1 MKSKFRMSCLAMLA
15 AAAMGSLGSCSSD
28 ELLDGTNTLPENAIA
43 FNVTQQGALSR
54 GTETNS
60 GNFQN
65 QIKDFQVWAYFDKSA
80 TGTGVTP
87 GGLYVGDSHTVGT
100 KVNGDS
106 NGAWSYDDVTKQ
118 QYWPATTAPLNFQAI
133 TPYAHSSFTIENT
146 PDVADPKLAHVT
158 ANVTVPT
165 AVADQQDIMF
175 AKADGQTRE
184 TNSQT
189 VGLNFQHGM
198 SQVVFNGKLA
208 SDKIEATVHGI
219 EIHNLHNTGKVGYMG
234 TNAELQAQTT
244 GVAATTFA
252 AGLVSDAKVTSSSQ
266 ATVLSAADGALFML
280 PQTVAKWTTTAK
292 NPVPTSEADA
302 NHNSYLK
309 VTCTVKDKASGVV
322 LVNNGSIYIP
332 LEVNWQQGKKYSYTL
347 VFGQG
352 EQGFKPDGSHDDN
365 LLQIKY
371 SVSAENWNAA
381 GNEDLGMGGGFE
393 KPDKKNKYV
402 LEIDLSLYGT
412 PSRSASRSFTSN
424 VQGFTGT
431 IDWGDG
437 TVTTHKNADNPNHEY
452 SSVGKYTVI
461 HSGTATSLSYFM
473 LDSDGYPIN
482 DGPIS
487 ESSHYIVSVN
497 SIEKYFGQDL
507 KHLTGAFLFS
517 SLTSIP
523 ENIFANC
530 PNILSFLVTF
540 EGCSALKSIPENLF
554 ANCSEI
560 EDFSG
565 TFGGCANLTS
575 IPENLF
581 ANCPA
586 VTNFRETFYG
596 CSALTAIPEKLF
608 ANNPAVTTFYGT
620 FYGCKDLTEIP
631 ENLFVNN
638 PEVTTFSTTF
648 IDCSSLTAIP
658 ENLFAHNP
666 AVTTFYR
673 TFKGCSSLQ
682 SIPTGL
688 FDNNRKVTHFS
699 CTFHGCSALTGESPY
714 TMIEGKKVH
723 LYERQNY
730 PEHFTTP
737 TSFSGAFAFCPKL
750 TDYAQIPSDWK

>member
-1 MKSKFRMSCLAMLA
+1 MKRNFKLSCMAMLA
-15 AAAMGSLGSCSSD
+15 SAAMSSLGSCSSD
-28 ELLDGTNTLPENAIA
+28 ELLDGINTLPENAIA

-65 QIKDFQVWAYFDKSA
+65 QIKNFQVWAYFDKSA

-87 GGLYVGDSHTVGT
+87 GGLYVGDSHTIGT

-118 QYWPATTAPLNFQAI
+118 QYWPATSAPLNFQAI

-146 PDVADPKLAHVT
+146 PDVSDPKLAHVT

-198 SQVVFNGKLA
+198 SQVVFSGKLA

-244 GVAATTFA
+244 GEAATTFA
-252 AGLVSDAKVTSSSQ
+252 AGLVDNPVVTSSSQ
-266 ATVLSAADGALFML
+266 VTVLSAADGALFML

-393 KPDKKNKYV
+393 KPIQNYLTYTPGKHVLLINKAELCKSIIADGKELITGNERGELVVPELNDEKVYITFKDDV
-402 LEIDLSLYGT
+402 TDLSY
-412 PSRSASRSFTSN
+412 
-424 VQGFTGT
+424 
-431 IDWGDG
+431 
-437 TVTTHKNADNPNHEY
+437 
-452 SSVGKYTVI
+452 
-461 HSGTATSLSYFM
+461 
-473 LDSDGYPIN
+473 
-482 DGPIS
+482 
-487 ESSHYIVSVN
+487 
-497 SIEKYFGQDL
+497 
-507 KHLTGAFLFS
+507 AFFDC
-517 SLTSIP
+517 T
-523 ENIFANC
+523 
-530 PNILSFLVTF
+530 
-540 EGCSALKSIPENLF
+540 ALKSIPENLF
-554 ANCSEI
+554 ANCTKSTS
-560 EDFSG
+560 FYQ
-565 TFGGCANLTS
+565 TFAGSSITSIPANLFANCLELKILQKTFSDCKYLVNLPSKLNIPNIEYIQLSFQNCTS
-575 IPENLF
+575 LEVIPENLF
-581 ANCPA
+581 ANCQKVISFHSA
-586 VTNFRETFYG
+586 FKG
-596 CSALTAIPEKLF
+596 CSALK
-608 ANNPAVTTFYGT
+608 
-620 FYGCKDLTEIP
+620 
-631 ENLFVNN
+631 
-638 PEVTTFSTTF
+638 
-648 IDCSSLTAIP
+648 
-658 ENLFAHNP
+658 
-666 AVTTFYR
+666 
-673 TFKGCSSLQ
+673 
-682 SIPTGL
+682 SIPAGL
-688 FDNNRKVTHFS
+688 FDNNRMVTSFS
-699 CTFHGCSALTGESPY
+699 STFNGCTALTGESPY
-714 TMIEGKKVH
+714 TMVNGKKVH

-730 PEHFTTP
+730 PEHFTEPNLSSYTF
-737 TSFSGAFAFCPKL
+737 TNCINLS
-750 TDYAQIPSDWK
+750 DYTQIPNEWKSTI

>member
-1 MKSKFRMSCLAMLA
+1 MAMLA
-15 AAAMGSLGSCSSD
+15 SAAMSCLGSCSNDDLADANS
-28 ELLDGTNTLPENAIA
+28 NKLPENAIA

-65 QIKDFQVWAYFDKSA
+65 RIQDFQVWAYFDKSA

-87 GGLYVGDSHTVGT
+87 GGLYVGDDHTHGT

-146 PDVADPKLAHVT
+146 PDVSDPKLAHVT

-198 SQVVFNGKLA
+198 SQVVFSGKLA

-244 GVAATTFA
+244 GVAGTTFA
-252 AGLVSDAKVTSSSQ
+252 AGLVDNPVVNSSSQ

-393 KPDKKNKYV
+393 KPIQNYLTYTPGTNVKLIHKAEYCKSIIADGKELITGKESGPLSVPELNDEKVYITFK
-402 LEIDLSLYGT
+402 EDLTDFSDAFK
-412 PSRSASRSFTSN
+412 SC
-424 VQGFTGT
+424 
-431 IDWGDG
+431 
-437 TVTTHKNADNPNHEY
+437 
-452 SSVGKYTVI
+452 
-461 HSGTATSLSYFM
+461 TSL
-473 LDSDGYPIN
+473 
-482 DGPIS
+482 
-487 ESSHYIVSVN
+487 
-497 SIEKYFGQDL
+497 Q
-507 KHLTGAFLFS
+507 
-517 SLTSIP
+517 
-523 ENIFANC
+523 
-530 PNILSFLVTF
+530 
-540 EGCSALKSIPENLF
+540 SIPENLF
-554 ANCSEI
+554 ANNPDAI
-560 EDFSG
+560 
-565 TFGGCANLTS
+565 S
-575 IPENLF
+575 ISY
-581 ANCPA
+581 A
-586 VTNFRETFYG
+586 FYG
-596 CSALTAIPEKLF
+596 CT
-608 ANNPAVTTFYGT
+608 
-620 FYGCKDLTEIP
+620 
-631 ENLFVNN
+631 
-638 PEVTTFSTTF
+638 
-648 IDCSSLTAIP
+648 
-658 ENLFAHNP
+658 
-666 AVTTFYR
+666 
-673 TFKGCSSLQ
+673 SLQ
-682 SIPTGL
+682 SIPANL
-688 FDNNRKVTHFS
+688 FANNRKVTNFFN
-699 CTFHGCSALTGESPY
+699 TFLNCWNLTGESPY
-714 TMIEGKKVH
+714 TMIDGQKVH
-723 LYERQNY
+723 IYERANY

-737 TSFSGAFAFCPKL
+737 TDFKYTFSSCTGL

>member
-1 MKSKFRMSCLAMLA
+1 MAMLA
-15 AAAMGSLGSCSSD
+15 SAAMSCLGSCSNDDLADANS
-28 ELLDGTNTLPENAIA
+28 NKLPENAIS

-65 QIKDFQVWAYFDKSA
+65 QIKDFQVWAYFDKAA

-87 GGLYVGDSHTVGT
+87 GGLYVGDSHTIGT

-118 QYWPATTAPLNFQAI
+118 QYWPATSAPLNFQAI
-133 TPYAHSSFTIENT
+133 TPYAHSSFSIENT
-146 PDVADPKLAHVT
+146 PDVSDPKLAHVT

-198 SQVVFNGKLA
+198 SQVVFSGKLA

-393 KPDKKNKYV
+393 KPIQNY
-402 LEIDLSLYGT
+402 LTYT
-412 PSRSASRSFTSN
+412 PGRN
-424 VQGFTGT
+424 VQLINKAEYCKSIIADGKELITGNES
-431 IDWGDG
+431 G
-437 TVTTHKNADNPNHEY
+437 PL
-452 SSVGKYTVI
+452 SVPELKDEKVYITFKED
-461 HSGTATSLSYFM
+461 ATELY
-473 LDSDGYPIN
+473 D
-482 DGPIS
+482 
-487 ESSHYIVSVN
+487 
-497 SIEKYFGQDL
+497 
-507 KHLTGAFLFS
+507 TFS
-517 SLTSIP
+517 
-523 ENIFANC
+523 
-530 PNILSFLVTF
+530 
-540 EGCSALKSIPENLF
+540 GCSALKSIPENLF
-554 ANCSEI
+554 ANCPNVF
-560 EDFSG
+560 DFSG
-565 TFGGCANLTS
+565 S
-575 IPENLF
+575 
-581 ANCPA
+581 
-586 VTNFRETFYG
+586 FRY
-596 CSALTAIPEKLF
+596 CQSLKSIPEKLF
-608 ANNPAVTTFYGT
+608 ANCPNVDQFYQTFE
-620 FYGCKDLTEIP
+620 GCYALT
-631 ENLFVNN
+631 
-638 PEVTTFSTTF
+638 
-648 IDCSSLTAIP
+648 
-658 ENLFAHNP
+658 
-666 AVTTFYR
+666 
-673 TFKGCSSLQ
+673 
-682 SIPTGL
+682 SIPAGL
-688 FDNNRKVTHFS
+688 FDNNRMVTYFS
-699 CTFHGCSALTGESPY
+699 GTFLNCWNLTGESPY
-714 TMIEGKKVH
+714 TMVDGQKVH
-723 LYERQNY
+723 LYERKNY
-730 PEHFTTP
+730 PDHFTAP
-737 TSFSGAFAFCPKL
+737 TDFKYTFSSCTGL
-750 TDYAQIPSDWK
+750 TDYAQIPNEWKE

>member
-1 MKSKFRMSCLAMLA
+1 MMKSKFRLSCMAMLA
-15 AAAMGSLGSCSSD
+15 SAAMSSLGSCSSD
-28 ELLDGTNTLPENAIA
+28 ELLDGTNKLPENAIA

-87 GGLYVGDSHTVGT
+87 GGLYVGDSHTIGT
-100 KVNGDS
+100 KVNGDTK
-106 NGAWSYDDVTKQ
+106 GAWSYDDVTKQ

-146 PDVADPKLAHVT
+146 PDVAEPKLAHVT

-198 SQVVFNGKLA
+198 SQVVFSGKLA

-244 GVAATTFA
+244 GEAATTFA

-280 PQTVAKWTTTAK
+280 PQTVAKWNTTAK

-322 LVNNGSIYIP
+322 LVNNGAIYIP

-393 KPDKKNKYV
+393 KPFKPDPLTYTPGTNVKLIHKAEYCKSIIADGKELITGNERGELVVPELNDEKVYITFKEDLTDFSDAFLGCTLLTAIPKNLFAHNPAV
-402 LEIDLSLYGT
+402 TSFQGT
-412 PSRSASRSFTSN
+412 FSACSALTAIPENLFASNPAVTSFQDT
-424 VQGFTGT
+424 F
-431 IDWGDG
+431 DG
-437 TVTTHKNADNPNHEY
+437 C
-452 SSVGKYTVI
+452 
-461 HSGTATSLSYFM
+461 TSLTAIPTGLFANNPKVTIFQGTFSYC
-473 LDSDGYPIN
+473 SA
-482 DGPIS
+482 
-487 ESSHYIVSVN
+487 
-497 SIEKYFGQDL
+497 L
-507 KHLTGAFLFS
+507 K
-517 SLTSIP
+517 SIP
-523 ENIFANC
+523 EKLFANC
-530 PNILSFLVTF
+530 PKVNTF
-540 EGCSALKSIPENLF
+540 FQTFAGCSALKSIPENLF
-554 ANCSEI
+554 AN
-560 EDFSG
+560 
-565 TFGGCANLTS
+565 
-575 IPENLF
+575 
-581 ANCPA
+581 
-586 VTNFRETFYG
+586 
-596 CSALTAIPEKLF
+596 
-608 ANNPAVTTFYGT
+608 
-620 FYGCKDLTEIP
+620 
-631 ENLFVNN
+631 N
-638 PEVTTFSTTF
+638 PEVTEFTGTFSA
-648 IDCSSLTAIP
+648 CSALTAIP
-658 ENLFAHNP
+658 ENLFASNP
-666 AVTTFYR
+666 AVTDFGSTFSNCSALATIPEKLFANCPKVTSFSR
-673 TFKGCSSLQ
+673 TFLACKTLKSV
-682 SIPTGL
+682 PAGL
-688 FDNNRKVTHFS
+688 FDNNRKVTDFGS
-699 CTFHGCSALTGESPY
+699 RFYGLFHNCSALTGESPY
-714 TMIEGKKVH
+714 TVIDGQKVH
-723 LYERQNY
+723 LYERANY
-730 PEHFTTP
+730 PEHFTAPSNVHNT
-737 TSFSGAFAFCPKL
+737 FRECYNL
-750 TDYAQIPSDWK
+750 TDYNQIPSNWK